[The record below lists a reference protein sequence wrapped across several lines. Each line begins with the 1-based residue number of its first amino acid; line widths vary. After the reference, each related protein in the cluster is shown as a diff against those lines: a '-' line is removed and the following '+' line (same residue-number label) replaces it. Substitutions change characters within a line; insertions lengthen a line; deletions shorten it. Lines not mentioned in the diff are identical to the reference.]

1 MTQTPTNTVAWRPIG
16 SIERLKQRS
25 KLIQKI
31 RNFFDQRGVWEVET
45 PLLGNST
52 ATDPHIHS
60 LTVLT
65 SPKNRGAQAY
75 LQTSPEFPMK
85 RLLAAGSGS
94 IYQITKAFRAE
105 EQGRLHHTEFTML
118 EWYRLGFDHH
128 QLMDEM
134 DELLSEILNTPAAQR
149 FTYTQIF
156 QMHLGIDPLQCDLQT
171 LKKCAH
177 EHHLVISDNLTAT
190 ANNLDFWRQL
200 LMSHLIEPQLGKDRP
215 AFILDFPPSQAALA
229 KIRDSTP
236 PVAERFEVY
245 FHQVE
250 LANGYHELCDPLEQK
265 KRFDAD
271 NQRRQ
276 QLELPNIPIDIS
288 LLAALSQGL
297 PTCAGVALGID
308 RLIMLALNA
317 QTIGDVSF

>member
-1 MTQTPTNTVAWRPIG
+1 MLN
-16 SIERLKQRS
+16 IEHLKQRS

-31 RNFFDQRGVWEVET
+31 RDFFEQRGVWAVET

-60 LTVLT
+60 LTVFA
-65 SPKNRGAQAY
+65 SPNNPHTHAY

-85 RLLAAGSGS
+85 RLLAAGSGA

-118 EWYRLGFDHH
+118 EWYRVGFDHH

-134 DELLSEILNTPAAQR
+134 DALLFEILNTLPAER
-149 FTYTQIF
+149 LTYTEVF
-156 QMHLGIDPLQCDLQT
+156 QTHLGIDPLQCDLQT

-177 EHHLVISDNLTAT
+177 EQGLVISENLDKVLDD
-190 ANNLDFWRQL
+190 LDFWRHL
-200 LMSHLIEPQLGKDRP
+200 LMSHVIEPRLGKDRP
-215 AFILDFPPSQAALA
+215 TFILNFPPSQAALA
-229 KIRDSTP
+229 KIRDSHP
-236 PVAERFEVY
+236 PIAERFEVY
-245 FHQVE
+245 FHQIE

-276 QLELPNIPIDIS
+276 QLGLPNIPIDES
-288 LLAALSQGL
+288 LLAALTDGL
-297 PTCAGVALGID
+297 PPCAGVALGID

-317 QTIGDVSF
+317 SSISEVTFLQ